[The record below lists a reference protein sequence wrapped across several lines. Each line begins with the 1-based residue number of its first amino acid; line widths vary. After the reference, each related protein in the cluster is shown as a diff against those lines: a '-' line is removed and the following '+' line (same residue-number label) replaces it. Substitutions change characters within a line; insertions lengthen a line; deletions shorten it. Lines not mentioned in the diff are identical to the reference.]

1 MATDTDS
8 ATPTTLGERARV
20 ELRPS
25 GLLPSLLAGLLTG
38 ALEIALATSFAALVF
53 SGPMVAYLSRGVG
66 MSLFSATVSI
76 TIVTLF
82 GSVRSL
88 ISSNQDVPGA
98 VTAIAVAAVA
108 VALAGTGTEFATAAV
123 MIALTT
129 VTAGLVFLF
138 LGVFRLT
145 GLVRFLPYPVV
156 GGFLAGTGWLLFS
169 GGIHMMSDHT
179 VSLAGLGALLAP
191 ATLAHWLPGVVA
203 GALLY
208 FLSERIHHFLFMP
221 AAIAGVFVLFYLV
234 AFALGA
240 SLGELSAGGWLLG
253 PFPAGGLWR
262 PVGLAELSR
271 VQWSAIWPQA
281 PNLLAGIALSAIALL
296 LNVTGLELALRQDL
310 DLNREMRAAGMGNL
324 AGGLGGGFITYHSL
338 SVSVLNA
345 RLCVGSRVAGLISA
359 SVTGLA
365 LLFGGAALGYFP
377 KMVFGALLVYVGLSF
392 LWEWVAVARRRL
404 PHIDYAI
411 VLGILAV
418 IAAVGFLQGV
428 AVGVI
433 AAVVM
438 FVVSYSRSSVVKH
451 ELDGLSFSSR
461 VTRSAAARALL
472 SDVGAQTYYLQ
483 LQGFIF
489 FGTAYGLLQQVRAR
503 LKQTATRHVVLDF
516 RQVIGLDSTA
526 LLSFDKMREL
536 AREGGFTL
544 TVATLSPA
552 LREQLAR
559 DGLHEEDGVL
569 RFASD
574 LDRAAEW
581 IEDQVCL
588 MAENTGER
596 TLGDHLQAILPGE
609 GTRQLLG
616 YLERREIAAG
626 AWLMRQDE
634 EPDLIYFIESGQ
646 VTAQLE
652 RPGEAPL
659 RLETMRGGRTVG
671 ELGFYLGTRRS
682 AAVVAD
688 RPTVV
693 YSLSRAAL
701 TRLEG
706 DDPAAAYAFHRLI
719 VHLLGERVL
728 HLVRAVE
735 ALQR

>member
-1 MATDTDS
+1 M
-8 ATPTTLGERARV
+8 
-20 ELRPS
+20 
-25 GLLPSLLAGLLTG
+25 AGL
-38 ALEIALATSFAALVF
+38 F
-53 SGPMVAYLSRGVG
+53 
-66 MSLFSATVSI
+66 
-76 TIVTLF
+76 
-82 GSVRSL
+82 
-88 ISSNQDVPGA
+88 
-98 VTAIAVAAVA
+98 
-108 VALAGTGTEFATAAV
+108 
-123 MIALTT
+123 
-129 VTAGLVFLF
+129 FLL

-145 GLVRFLPYPVV
+145 ALVRFLPYPVI
-156 GGFLAGTGWLLFS
+156 GGFLAGTGWLLFT
-169 GGIHMMSDHT
+169 GGIHMMSDQT
-179 VSLAGLGALLAP
+179 VTWAGLGALLAP
-191 ATLAHWLPGVVA
+191 PALAHWLSGVVV

-208 FLSERIHHFLFMP
+208 FLSNRIRHYLFMP
-221 AAIAGVFVLFYLV
+221 AAIAGIFVVFYLV
-234 AFALGA
+234 AVARGA

-262 PVGLAELSR
+262 PLGAAEWSR
-271 VQWSAIWPQA
+271 VQWSAVWPQA

-296 LNVTGLELALRQDL
+296 LNVTGLELTLRQDL
-310 DLNREMRAAGMGNL
+310 DLNREMRAAGLGNL

-345 RLCVGSRVAGLISA
+345 RLGANTRLAGLA
-359 SVTGLA
+359 TATVTALA
-365 LLFGGAALGYFP
+365 LLFGGTALGYFP
-377 KMVFGALLVYVGLSF
+377 KMVFGALLVYLGLSF
-392 LWEWVAVARRRL
+392 LWEWGVAARRRL
-404 PHIDYAI
+404 PRIDYAI

-451 ELDGLSFSSR
+451 ELDGVSFNSR

-472 SDVGAQTYYLQ
+472 STVGAQTYYLQ

-503 LKQTATRHVVLDF
+503 LKQTETHHVVLDF

-526 LLSFDKMREL
+526 LLSFDKLRQL

-552 LREQLAR
+552 LREQFAKG
-559 DGLHEEDGVL
+559 GLREEEGVL
-569 RFASD
+569 RFAPD

-588 MAENTGER
+588 AAEDAGER
-596 TLGDHLQAILPGE
+596 TLDSHLQAILPGE
-609 GTRQLLG
+609 GTRRLLAH
-616 YLERREIAAG
+616 LERREIGAG
-626 AWLMRQDE
+626 DYLMAQDE
-634 EPDLIYFIESGQ
+634 EPELIYFIESGQ

-652 RPGEAPL
+652 RPGQAPL

-682 AAVVAD
+682 ASVVAD

-693 YSLSRAAL
+693 YSLSQAAL
-701 TRLEG
+701 ARIEG
-706 DDPAAAYAFHRLI
+706 EDPAAAYAFHRLI